1 MGTEQ
6 KGDNRNSR
14 NSTQQGTQIL
24 VPGDYIAGVFL
35 ISTHLL
41 HKGADRLCFFQEWF
55 VQRTALEDRNGVSS
69 QSTGKKRL
77 LCSTMKISSP
87 SWAKIGQVSLQ
98 PIVKKRLR
106 FPKLGAPQLW
116 RKPSPGAASRTL
128 SATPVTLGTK
138 EADTRMRH
146 EVLAL
151 QRIVKSFVSYPPGLC
166 ILPAPLTQCWAA
178 MLAWKDKT

>member
-1 MGTEQ
+1 MVTEQ
-6 KGDNRNSR
+6 KGGYRNSK
-14 NSTQQGTQIL
+14 NSTQRGTQIL

-41 HKGADRLCFFQEWF
+41 HKSADRLFFFQEWF
-55 VQRTALEDRNGVSS
+55 VQCTALEDRNGVSS

-77 LCSTMKISSP
+77 SCSTRKISSP
-87 SWAKIGQVSLQ
+87 SWAKIRQVSLQ

-128 SATPVTLGTK
+128 FAAHVTLRTK
-138 EADTRMRH
+138 EADTHMRH
-146 EVLAL
+146 EAL
-151 QRIVKSFVSYPPGLC
+151 TQQRIVKSFVSHPAGLC
-166 ILPAPLTQCWAA
+166 LLPAPLTQCWAA